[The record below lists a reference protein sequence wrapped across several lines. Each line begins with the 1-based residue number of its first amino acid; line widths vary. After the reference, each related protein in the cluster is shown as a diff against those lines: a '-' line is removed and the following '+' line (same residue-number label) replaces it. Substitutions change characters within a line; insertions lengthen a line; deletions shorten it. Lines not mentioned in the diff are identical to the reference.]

1 MTNTTL
7 RERFGI
13 DTKNSAT
20 ASRQIKEALGAKVT
34 NTLQKAEAAK
44 KDAEIQALQAKLA
57 ASNVARQL
65 AVTEAVNEPDD
76 GGQVCGVAGAGY
88 RLRRIFTNTHH
99 FLSRIVQNTPHAH
112 HRKTHI
118 RQLHLA
124 ALRVAAADV

>member
-1 MTNTTL
+1 MLHIMTSRTL

-20 ASRQIKEALGAKVT
+20 ASRLIKEALGAKVT

-76 GGQVCGVAGAGY
+76 VGQVCGVAGAD
-88 RLRRIFTNTHH
+88 T
-99 FLSRIVQNTPHAH
+99 
-112 HRKTHI
+112 
-118 RQLHLA
+118 
-124 ALRVAAADV
+124 D